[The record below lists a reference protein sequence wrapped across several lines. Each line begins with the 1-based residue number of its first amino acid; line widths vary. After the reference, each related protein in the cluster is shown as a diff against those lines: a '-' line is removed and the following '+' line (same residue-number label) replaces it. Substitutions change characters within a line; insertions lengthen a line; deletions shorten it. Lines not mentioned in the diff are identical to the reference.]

1 METSTTQ
8 ERTPYATTMLWTA
21 AVAALWL
28 IVAFV
33 RPDTTLHLGPL
44 LVPLI
49 PAILS
54 RGTDHAIRSTLA
66 GIAMAGIALVILAA
80 SGNLSGPALGP
91 FPDALTESLVFLA
104 IGSVGAL
111 MYAKFAN

>member
-1 METSTTQ
+1 MI
-8 ERTPYATTMLWTA
+8 WTA
-21 AVAALWL
+21 AIGGVWL

-54 RGTDHAIRSTLA
+54 RGTDHAIRSTVA
-66 GIAMAGIALVILAA
+66 GIVMAGIVLVILTA

-91 FPDALTESLVFLA
+91 FPDALAESLVFLA
-104 IGSVGAL
+104 MGSVGAL
-111 MYAKFAN
+111 VYAKFAN